1 MIEWT
6 RQINFFC
13 FKVNLFFRKQ
23 VPPENPLFHTES
35 DTPRAQKKIWNSKA
49 GERAGLRNFDLKYF
63 VQNRFEQS
71 TAKQH
76 NSELGQKN
84 SPRAGAR

>member
-1 MIEWT
+1 MDETKIF
-6 RQINFFC
+6 IPFLFFQ
-13 FKVNLFFRKQ
+13 KINLFFRKQ

-49 GERAGLRNFDLKYF
+49 GERAGAPSPRGAGLRNFGLKYF

-71 TAKQH
+71 TA
-76 NSELGQKN
+76 
-84 SPRAGAR
+84 